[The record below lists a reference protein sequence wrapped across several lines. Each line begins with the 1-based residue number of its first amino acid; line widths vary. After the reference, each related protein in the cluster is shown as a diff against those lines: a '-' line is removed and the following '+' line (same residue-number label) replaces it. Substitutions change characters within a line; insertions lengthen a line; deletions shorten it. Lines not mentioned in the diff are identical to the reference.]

1 MRTVVYD
8 LQATGHHPEY
18 LEHLIGYAAAPGGP
32 GVPLT
37 FVVHPRL
44 ADELSDRL
52 PCGGEDAPVRV
63 IAAEANLV
71 ARLGELPLRRR
82 SIEELEAARRFC
94 RRERATHCFFPYLNL
109 LLYALGRRDGHA
121 PGFGVSGILFSPGIR
136 SELDLSRPVE
146 SLRLFGARIRKAAIV
161 AWLLRNPVLTR
172 VFVLNDRATVRTL
185 NRLAPR
191 RRPFR
196 YLVDPVPPVP
206 EDLEH
211 APGLRERYGI
221 PAERRIALLLGSLQR
236 RKGVLE
242 AVEAAA
248 RLPNDVASRTALVLA
263 GRVDEEVASALDAA
277 LGDLRRRSPGL
288 EVVLDDRYLTGE
300 EVAVAFRDCDVILA
314 PYQIRHDASSGV
326 LSHAALHHKP
336 VIVPSHDLI
345 ARLTREYALGI
356 PTDVRDAGALARS
369 LERALSDPARHVDP
383 ARMAAYVE
391 ERRPERF
398 VSTILDSLPS
408 PSREEGDGRG

>member
-1 MRTVVYD
+1 
-8 LQATGHHPEY
+8 
-18 LEHLIGYAAAPGGP
+18 GG
-32 GVPLT
+32 
-37 FVVHPRL
+37 
-44 ADELSDRL
+44 
-52 PCGGEDAPVRV
+52 
-63 IAAEANLV
+63 
-71 ARLGELPLRRR
+71 LPLRRR
-82 SIEELEAARRFC
+82 SIEELHAARRFC
-94 RRERATHCFFPYLNL
+94 REEGATHCFFPYLNL
-109 LLYALGRRDGHA
+109 LLYALGRSDGHA

-136 SELDLSRPVE
+136 SELDRSRPVE
-146 SLRLFGARIRKAAIV
+146 SLRLLGARVRKAGIV
-161 AWLLRNPVLTR
+161 AWLLRSPVLTR

-185 NRLAPR
+185 NRLAR

-206 EDLEH
+206 DGLEG
-211 APGLRERYGI
+211 ASGLRETYGI
-221 PAERRIALLLGSLQR
+221 PPERRIALLLGSLQR

-248 RLPNDVASRTALVLA
+248 RLPDDVASRTALVLA
-263 GRVDEEVASALDAA
+263 GRVDEEVTSELDAA
-277 LGDLRRRSPGL
+277 LADLRRRNPGL

-326 LSHAALHHKP
+326 LSHAALHRKP

-356 PTDVRDAGALARS
+356 PTDVRDPEALARS
-369 LERALSDPARHVDP
+369 LGRALSDPDRHVDP

-398 VSTILDSLPS
+398 ASTILDSLS
-408 PSREEGDGRG
+408 VQAGREEGGRG